1 MNTGLIIV
9 LIVAAV
15 MVVIGVA
22 AAAAFKMAGIIMKE
36 FEEWRG

>member
-1 MNTGLIIV
+1 MNTGLIIA

-15 MVVIGVA
+15 MVMIGVA
-22 AAAAFKMAGIIMKE
+22 AAAAFKMAGIILKE

>member
-1 MNTGLIIV
+1 MNTGLIIA

-15 MVVIGVA
+15 MVMIGVA
-22 AAAAFKMAGIIMKE
+22 AAAAFKMSGIIMKE